1 MNRVKLPSLPEQ
13 KNFTKESKR
22 PGLTLPDLESVDD
35 SALRQKCPTRFL
47 FQASVTIQ
55 VKILLRLK
63 NKLLTKIK
71 QQNSVSICKLI
82 YVNPDSLQR
91 KIIIIRNKVNKKSVK
106 FVFKCCSIEH
116 VCFRI
121 WWFWV

>member
-13 KNFTKESKR
+13 NNFTEESKR
-22 PGLTLPDLESVDD
+22 PGLTLPDLETVDD
-35 SALRQKCPTRFL
+35 SALRQKCPTLFL

-55 VKILLRLK
+55 LKILLRLK
-63 NKLLTKIK
+63 NKLLTEIK

-106 FVFKCCSIEH
+106 FVFKYCSIEH